1 MRELLIQQN
10 MGLVDKV
17 ANQMAR
23 RCRTPFED
31 LQQIGT
37 IGLIRAVEEFDPREG
52 HAFSS
57 YAVPKIRGEMLHH
70 QRDNRG
76 LVKVPRQWQEF
87 FDEVRRTQKEFVSI
101 GRNASMKEVAI
112 ALGKSGEEWDEIAQ
126 AVRYL
131 PHTELSELINDPP
144 DELDMSVDTSAA
156 LKHLSKVHRY
166 VVLKHVV
173 DNIPIKRLATN
184 LQTTE
189 SDVQIFLDEGLEQLK
204 HHLEDSLDY
213 VAS

>member
-1 MRELLIQQN
+1 MN
-10 MGLVDKV
+10 NG
-17 ANQMAR
+17 
-23 RCRTPFED
+23 
-31 LQQIGT
+31 
-37 IGLIRAVEEFDPREG
+37 
-52 HAFSS
+52 
-57 YAVPKIRGEMLHH
+57 
-70 QRDNRG
+70 
-76 LVKVPRQWQEF
+76 
-87 FDEVRRTQKEFVSI
+87 
-101 GRNASMKEVAI
+101 AI

-131 PHTELSELINDPP
+131 PHTELSELINDPA
-144 DELDMSVDTSAA
+144 DELDMSVDTSAALKNTSAA

>member
-1 MRELLIQQN
+1 MN
-10 MGLVDKV
+10 NG
-17 ANQMAR
+17 
-23 RCRTPFED
+23 
-31 LQQIGT
+31 
-37 IGLIRAVEEFDPREG
+37 
-52 HAFSS
+52 
-57 YAVPKIRGEMLHH
+57 
-70 QRDNRG
+70 
-76 LVKVPRQWQEF
+76 
-87 FDEVRRTQKEFVSI
+87 
-101 GRNASMKEVAI
+101 AI

-173 DNIPIKRLATN
+173 ENVAVKQLAN
-184 LQTTE
+184 QLRITE
-189 SDVQIFLDEGLEQLK
+189 SDVQTVLDEGLEQLK